1 MQRVGWVEFFV
12 AGGVDANAGRS
23 GRRAPGEAE
32 NMAVREGNRQ
42 EWRRVHSTKTVGEQ
56 GGQQGFCREALGAG
70 INGTGRR
77 AEHAAREGKRPDL
90 GQCGGRQF
98 DYVIILEVIMFAIL
112 GAAFISGGPNIAR
125 AGLGLAGILG
135 LVLIIL
141 AIIIA
146 IFLPIA
152 SIRFARTN
160 NFSEAFNFGAILET
174 IGKIGWISYI
184 LALIIGAIVIGIPV
198 GIVYFILMMI
208 ALAIPFVGFLILI
221 IGLLVIIPL
230 VAVFHARYLTQIF
243 DSAGAA

>member
-1 MQRVGWVEFFV
+1 MDYGAMLSDSFAYTKEGVLEKTNNWFMLMIATLILSIPLTGYIMKIFRGEKTAPEVTDWGTLFVDGIKLIIVGLIYYL
-12 AGGVDANAGRS
+12 
-23 GRRAPGEAE
+23 P
-32 NMAVREGNRQ
+32 
-42 EWRRVHSTKTVGEQ
+42 
-56 GGQQGFCREALGAG
+56 
-70 INGTGRR
+70 
-77 AEHAAREGKRPDL
+77 
-90 GQCGGRQF
+90 
-98 DYVIILEVIMFAIL
+98 VIILEVIMFAIL